1 MGINVRGFSVPEIDS
16 PFEELPFPKIR
27 KFQKEFIE
35 NVDNFDILFLS
46 APTGSGKTL
55 CFEYLCKKRPP
66 VLLIYPTIAL
76 MADQERQL
84 SERGLNVFRLDSN
97 TLGNERGYARSRK
110 LLALF
115 QRHDIIITNPD
126 IISAILHDI
135 YVNPE
140 QDLIRIFN
148 YFQFIIYD
156 EFHVFKELEL
166 SDILLQ
172 ILLFLGTSKAK
183 IILSSA
189 TPSAEI
195 INILK
200 NIKPESKI
208 GVVEEKGSK
217 NGSLVRHNTEVF
229 LINEKFKEKV
239 EELVESCI
247 VEKLKTL
254 VICNSNKFAREL
266 YNSVVFKGYEKY
278 VTKDTGDETAGEV
291 KANLSRPII
300 ISTSKSEIGVDYPL
314 DAVIMDVAPDVQSFI
329 QRFGRV
335 SRKKD
340 GIAFIFVKNLFKLE
354 ANIEYYKFIELMRNY
369 FLERELSEK
378 NLKSLLEFRAYLVIR
393 KYHSH
398 FEQLSNIFSNIH
410 WKKYYGFF
418 KEIED
423 AKSKL
428 KLYGIKKMD
437 DLSDLKKFLED
448 YKAGLSLLRGQSVTA
463 KIKYLRGEEWVFTSY
478 DLLHSLNNYEINIL
492 DNYIELLEPSED
504 SMIHSIIYNGREHD
518 FYKFSEQLRDSI
530 LEKWKRLEEQFRLVK
545 RGTRNLLQEI
555 LRIDLRRVIIP
566 EEVILRDG
574 RIIKEVGKYVNH
586 RLLLKDLDVTPSTII

>member
-1 MGINVRGFSVPEIDS
+1 MEINVRGFSVPEIDS
-16 PFEELPFPKIR
+16 PFKELPFPKIR
-27 KFQKEFIE
+27 SFQKEFVE
-35 NVDNFDILFLS
+35 NIDNFDILFLS

-66 VLLIYPTIAL
+66 VLLIYPTTAL

-84 SERGLNVFRLDSN
+84 SERGLGLFRLDSN
-97 TLGNERGYARSRK
+97 TLGDERSYARSRK

-156 EFHVFKELEL
+156 EFHVYNELEL

-172 ILLFLGTSKAK
+172 LLLFLETSKSK

-195 INILK
+195 INILNTVK
-200 NIKPESKI
+200 VESKI
-208 GVVEEKGSK
+208 GVVEERGSK
-217 NGSLVRHNTEVF
+217 NGSLVRHNTKISLTAER
-229 LINEKFKEKV
+229 FKDKV
-239 EELVESCI
+239 EGLVESYI
-247 VEKLKTL
+247 AEKLKTL

-266 YNSVVFKGYEKY
+266 YNSLVSKDYEKY

-291 KANLSRPII
+291 KADLTKLII
-300 ISTSKSEIGVDYPL
+300 ISTSKSEVGINYPL
-314 DAVIMDVAPDVQSFI
+314 DAVIIDVAPDIQSFI

-335 SRKKD
+335 SRRKD
-340 GIAFIFVKNLFKLE
+340 GRAVIFAKTLFELDT
-354 ANIEYYKFIELMRNY
+354 NMEYNDFVELMRNY
-369 FLERELSEK
+369 FFERKLSEK
-378 NLKSLLEFRAYLVIR
+378 NLRSLLEFRAYLVIK
-393 KYHSH
+393 KYTHH
-398 FEQLSNIFSNIH
+398 FKQLNEIFSNIH
-410 WKKYYGFF
+410 WRKYYIFF
-418 KEIED
+418 KDIED
-423 AKSKL
+423 AESKL
-428 KLYGIKKMD
+428 ELYGIKNMK
-437 DLSDLKKFLED
+437 DLFDLKKFLED
-448 YKAGLSLLRGQSVTA
+448 YKVGLSLLRGQSATA
-463 KIKYLRGEEWVFTSY
+463 KIKYQRGEDWVLTSY
-478 DLLHSLNNYEINIL
+478 DLLHSLNHYEVNIQ
-492 DNYIELLEPSED
+492 DGYIELLEPSEN
-504 SMIHSIIYNGREHD
+504 SKIHSIMYNGQEYD
-518 FYKFSEQLRDSI
+518 FYKFNEQLKNDV
-530 LEKWKRLEEQFRLVK
+530 LKKWKRLEEQFRLVK
-545 RGTRNLLQEI
+545 SGNRYLLLEI

-574 RIIKEVGKYVNH
+574 RIIEVWKYVNH

>member
-1 MGINVRGFSVPEIDS
+1 MEINVKGFSVPEIDS
-16 PFEELPFPKIR
+16 PFKELPFPKIR
-27 KFQKEFIE
+27 NFQKEFID

-55 CFEYLCKKRPP
+55 CFEYLCKERPP
-66 VLLIYPTIAL
+66 VLLIYPTTAL

-84 SERGLNVFRLDSN
+84 SECGLNVFRLDSN
-97 TLGNERGYARSRK
+97 TLGDERYYARSRK

-126 IISAILHDI
+126 IISAILHNI

-189 TPSAEI
+189 TPPAEI
-195 INILK
+195 KHLLENIT
-200 NIKPESKI
+200 PESKI
-208 GVVEEKGSK
+208 GVVEEVGSE

-229 LINEKFKEKV
+229 LTDEKFKEKV

-247 VEKLKTL
+247 AEKLKTL

-266 YNSVVFKGYEKY
+266 YNSIVFEGYEKY
-278 VTKDTGDETAGEV
+278 VTKDTGDETAGWV
-291 KANLSRPII
+291 KADLSKSII
-300 ISTSKSEIGVDYPL
+300 ISTSKSEIGIDYPL
-314 DAVIMDVAPDVQSFI
+314 DAVIMDVAPDVQSFT

-335 SRKKD
+335 SRKKE
-340 GIAFIFVKNLFKLE
+340 GKAFIFVKTLFKLDT
-354 ANIEYYKFIELMRNY
+354 NVEYYKFIELMRNY
-369 FLERELSEK
+369 FLEKKLSEK
-378 NLKSLLEFRAYLVIR
+378 NLKSILELRAYLVVK
-393 KYHSH
+393 KYNSH

-410 WKKYYGFF
+410 WKKYYRFF

-423 AKSKL
+423 AESKL
-428 KLYGIKKMD
+428 ELYGIKKME
-437 DLSDLKKFLED
+437 DLSGINKFLDD

-463 KIKYLRGEEWVFTSY
+463 KIKYLRGEDWILTSY
-478 DLLHSLNNYEINIL
+478 DLLHSLNNYEVNIQ
-492 DNYIELLEPSED
+492 DKYIELLVPSED
-504 SMIHSIIYNGREHD
+504 GRIHSIIYDGREHN
-518 FYKFSEQLRDSI
+518 FYKFAEQLRDDI
-530 LEKWKRLEEQFRLVK
+530 LKKWKRLEQFGLVK
-545 RGTRNLLQEI
+545 KGNRNLLQEI

-566 EEVILRDG
+566 EEVVTRDG
-574 RIIKEVGKYVNH
+574 RIIDVEKYVNH
-586 RLLLKDLDVTPSTII
+586 RLLLKDVDVTPSII